1 MSSTPNSINSE
12 SQDGGK
18 TPSNDIQPLTFENAR
33 TMRLLITMYEAGWN
47 DCIDAS
53 IRAKHE
59 TVNPMKTIRK
69 LLEDFRDAELA
80 VTESDESQTTSE
92 PIQDADK

>member
-1 MSSTPNSINSE
+1 MNSTQNSVNSE
-12 SQDGGK
+12 SLDGGK
-18 TPSNDIQPLTFENAR
+18 SESKPLTQDSAR
-33 TMRLLITMYEAGWN
+33 TMRLLIAMYEAGWN

-69 LLEDFRDAELA
+69 LLEEFKEWETAL
-80 VTESDESQTTSE
+80 TEPDKSQATSE
-92 PIQDADK
+92 PILGADK

>member
-1 MSSTPNSINSE
+1 MSSTESSPNST

-18 TPSNDIQPLTFENAR
+18 KEAKPLTQDSAR
-33 TMRLLITMYEAGWN
+33 TMRLLISMYEAGWN

-69 LLEDFRDAELA
+69 LLEEFKEWETAL
-80 VTESDESQTTSE
+80 TEPDESPTTSE
-92 PIQDADK
+92 PILGADK